1 MGLLDGLKK
10 IVGAQDPLEALSQEN
25 DKQLKAY
32 AQNVEQINRLEDEY
46 EKMSN
51 DQLKSK
57 TEEFRKRLRNGASL
71 DSLLVE
77 AFAVAREA
85 SWRVLEMR
93 HFDVQLMGG
102 MALHDGRLAEMAT
115 GEGKT
120 LVAVLSVYLN
130 ALSGDGAFVVT
141 TSDYLSRRDGETMG
155 QVFRFLGLS
164 VGVVQAYQKEAQ
176 RKLAYN
182 CDVTYVSNQELGFDF
197 LRDNLALSVENV
209 VQQRPYNF
217 CVVDEA
223 DSILIDEARTPLIIS
238 RKGAA
243 PTDKYLSCAQ
253 IAKNLQDGVHYAV
266 SKKDQKVDLTP
277 AGFKFAEQIV
287 GKSLFDLADPW
298 AFYIINALKAKE
310 LFQRDQE
317 YIVNKADGSISIVDA
332 FSGRVLDGRRFTDGL
347 QQSIEAKEGVVVS
360 GETQVVARVTYQNL
374 FRLFPRLSGMTG
386 TAFTESAEF
395 LDVYQL
401 KVLPIPT
408 ALPVARRDNDD
419 AVFRT
424 KDGKMKALL
433 KNVLTVHGKGR
444 PILIG
449 TTSVEQSEDLVQ
461 ALRDL
466 DIPAQV
472 LNARPENVERES
484 EIVAQA
490 GRMGAVTVA
499 TNMAGR
505 GTDILL
511 GGSSKGIAKVLAKHL
526 MLVKLGL
533 SEPPSEQ
540 AVQAYLIMQQQRDE
554 AASQEGEDGEVAVA
568 APVADDGEVE
578 TDPDVLSLPSV
589 GALAMQLGLWMPTAL
604 SAKTELNL
612 KRAVVSCL
620 DILADATAPSSS
632 SSSSSSSGQAST
644 SAAGPGRLEVEDV
657 VARAADSAP
666 VSEFG
671 VKLLRSAI
679 NSATAEFEA
688 VVKREKEQVKRLG
701 GLYVV
706 GTSRHESRRVD
717 NQLRGRAGRQGDP
730 GGTRFFLSLEDDI
743 FKIFGADKM
752 SGMLENFRVA
762 EDMPIESELVV
773 QALDKVQMQV
783 EDYFKAT
790 RQQVFK
796 LDDVTSSQRAAVYS
810 QRRAFLSSSDEGM
823 LETFTKYCHLT
834 MNEIYEAAV
843 APVPGAGNTP
853 TPMNAEKLRAKAAQF
868 FPNIALTVDEINV
881 AVSQPGTIQPLL
893 RIRLDEAIAQKR
905 QQVDAVSPWAFVSF
919 FRYLAMV
926 QTDESWCKHLS
937 RLDLLKEEMV
947 LQSFTAE
954 RDVMEV
960 YREKAQKLFDT
971 LMDDVRRNTVYSLFI
986 YKPAVPAANAAS
998 APPGAG
1004 MR

>member
-10 IVGAQDPLEALSQEN
+10 IVGAQDPMEALSQEN

-32 AQNVEQINRLEDEY
+32 AQNVAQINRLEDEY

-57 TEEFRKRLRNGASL
+57 TEEFRKRLRSGATL
-71 DSLLVE
+71 DSVLVE

-102 MALHDGRLAEMAT
+102 MALNDGRLAEMAT

-120 LVAVLSVYLN
+120 LVAVLPVYLN

-176 RKLAYN
+176 RKVAYN

-197 LRDNLALSVENV
+197 LRDNLALSAENV

-287 GKSLFDLADPW
+287 GKSLFDLSDPW
-298 AFYIINALKAKE
+298 AFYVINALKAKE
-310 LFQRDQE
+310 LFVRDQE

-332 FSGRVLDGRRFTDGL
+332 FSGRVLDGRRFTDGI
-347 QQSIEAKEGVVVS
+347 QQSIEAKEGVTVS
-360 GETQVVARVTYQNL
+360 GETQAVARVTYQNL

-395 LDVYQL
+395 LDVYGL

-466 DIPAQV
+466 DVPAQV

-484 EIVAQA
+484 EIVSQA
-490 GRMGAVTVA
+490 GRLGAVTVA

-533 SEPPSEQ
+533 SEPPSDQ
-540 AVQAYLIMQQQRDE
+540 AVQAYLAMQQQQRAD
-554 AASQEGEDGEVAVA
+554 AASQEGEDGAVAVA
-568 APVADDGEVE
+568 VPAVDEADVE

-589 GALAMQLGLWMPTAL
+589 GALAFQLGLWMPTTL
-604 SAKTELNL
+604 SSKIELNL

-620 DILADATAPSSS
+620 DILADATAAPSS
-632 SSSSSSSGQAST
+632 SSSSSSSGQAGG

-666 VSEFG
+666 VAEFG

-706 GTSRHESRRVD
+706 GTSRHESRRID

-752 SGMLENFRVA
+752 AGMLENFRVA
-762 EDMPIESELVV
+762 EDMPIESDLVV
-773 QALDKVQMQV
+773 QV
-783 EDYFKAT
+783 
-790 RQQVFK
+790 
-796 LDDVTSSQRAAVYS
+796 
-810 QRRAFLSSSDEGM
+810 
-823 LETFTKYCHLT
+823 
-834 MNEIYEAAV
+834 
-843 APVPGAGNTP
+843 
-853 TPMNAEKLRAKAAQF
+853 
-868 FPNIALTVDEINV
+868 
-881 AVSQPGTIQPLL
+881 
-893 RIRLDEAIAQKR
+893 
-905 QQVDAVSPWAFVSF
+905 
-919 FRYLAMV
+919 
-926 QTDESWCKHLS
+926 
-937 RLDLLKEEMV
+937 
-947 LQSFTAE
+947 
-954 RDVMEV
+954 
-960 YREKAQKLFDT
+960 
-971 LMDDVRRNTVYSLFI
+971 
-986 YKPAVPAANAAS
+986 
-998 APPGAG
+998 
-1004 MR
+1004 